1 MGKVNHRAPH
11 DDSVSEAEH
20 ENSSNLIIKYAHP
33 FLLHK
38 SITDKPDTRTLK
50 ARSTLSAHDATE
62 GHNFPKLKKCQL
74 RELRIKIIIGFFNSN
89 SLSNVKNKPLKDDFK
104 VL

>member
-1 MGKVNHRAPH
+1 MLEV
-11 DDSVSEAEH
+11 EQ
-20 ENSSNLIIKYAHP
+20 ENSSNFIIKYPHP

-38 SITDKPDTRTLK
+38 SITDKLDTRTLK

-62 GHNFPKLKKCQL
+62 GHESRKLKMCQL
-74 RELRIKIIIGFFNSN
+74 RELRIKIIIGFFKSN

-104 VL
+104 VLLKVICFAV